1 MFSFCLLGF
10 KKILGFLKKAF
21 IVFAVYFIVISLFLY
36 FLNKDKPK
44 ATFDPVEKNRQEI
57 YKVINDPKLKNTK
70 EGQITIVLYRTML
83 CGLIGEACTDNPKD
97 GDKNFNHSVFGFIT
111 NLIVLP
117 YANPPASGIYWAYSG
132 LQNAG
137 LIPKSYA
144 AGGVGFS
151 SLSMLMPLWDAFR
164 KVSYIII
171 VIVIVAI
178 GFMIMFRMK
187 LNPQTVISVENALP
201 KIIVALLLIT
211 FSYAIV
217 GFLIDFMYIVIIL
230 GTEIIV
236 SGLNIKSPTFQTTSI
251 LNFDVFGMILSFDFW
266 GIYKD
271 AILGIF
277 ALNGLINLG
286 LVSIITFIEIILLL
300 RVMTA
305 LVSFF
310 PGLLGE
316 TSVQGSLFTVISAE
330 IKAGKI
336 VGVLIAG
343 VVSLIVTIVITG
355 LLILAFIIFSF
366 VFLAFRIFFTLLSS
380 LINIIL
386 YTVLAPI
393 YLLLEAVPGQ
403 SAFSNWF
410 RTILGNL
417 LIFPITIF
425 LILIA
430 YGVSSMYASSSPT
443 FTLPLLEGINSN
455 ALAPLMAA
463 TFLFMVPDLAK
474 AIKQLII
481 GKGGLQIPTSP
492 GAMFGAG
499 GAILGGAASL
509 GSQIY
514 ALQHFTTGLFG
525 QKTESGKRVGGI
537 FSGITSLWSKPK
549 TNP

>member
-1 MFSFCLLGF
+1 
-10 KKILGFLKKAF
+10 
-21 IVFAVYFIVISLFLY
+21 
-36 FLNKDKPK
+36 
-44 ATFDPVEKNRQEI
+44 
-57 YKVINDPKLKNTK
+57 
-70 EGQITIVLYRTML
+70 
-83 CGLIGEACTDNPKD
+83 
-97 GDKNFNHSVFGFIT
+97 
-111 NLIVLP
+111 
-117 YANPPASGIYWAYSG
+117 
-132 LQNAG
+132 
-137 LIPKSYA
+137 
-144 AGGVGFS
+144 
-151 SLSMLMPLWDAFR
+151 
-164 KVSYIII
+164 
-171 VIVIVAI
+171 
-178 GFMIMFRMK
+178 MK

-217 GFLIDFMYIVIIL
+217 GFLIDFMYLVIIL

-236 SGLNIKSPTFQTTSI
+236 AGLNINIPNIQIEI
-251 LNFDVFGMILSFDFW
+251 LNKSVWDIVFSGPWLYF
-266 GIYKD
+266 YLK
-271 AILGIF
+271 AIGGIF
-277 ALNGLINLG
+277 SLNIWI
-286 LVSIITFIEIILLL
+286 S
-300 RVMTA
+300 
-305 LVSFF
+305 
-310 PGLLGE
+310 
-316 TSVQGSLFTVISAE
+316 TSL
-330 IKAGKI
+330 
-336 VGVLIAG
+336 
-343 VVSLIVTIVITG
+343 G
-355 LLILAFIIFSF
+355 LLILIISAIFGIRISNLLINILNSLFGDLALGVSLFGTLEVKFGKVFGGLLTLLIGTMVGGVVGFILLFFFIFFSF
-366 VFLAFRIFFTLLSS
+366 VFLFFRIFFTLLSS

-386 YTVLAPI
+386 YTVFAPI

-430 YGVSSMYASSSPT
+430 YGVSSMYASSSPA

-499 GAILGGAASL
+499 GAILGGASSL

-537 FSGITSLWSKPK
+537 FSGITNLWSKPK
-549 TNP
+549 PNP

>member
-1 MFSFCLLGF
+1 MFSFYFLGF

-21 IVFAVYFIVISLFLY
+21 IVLAVYFIVISLFLH
-36 FLNKDKPK
+36 FINKDKPK
-44 ATFDPVEKNRQEI
+44 VTFNPVEKNRQEI

-70 EGQITIVLYRTML
+70 EGQITIALYRVML

-97 GDKNFNHSVFGFIT
+97 GDKNFNHSLFGFVT

-117 YANPPASGIYWAYSG
+117 YANPPASGIYWTYSG

-144 AGGVGFS
+144 VGGVGFN

-171 VIVIVAI
+171 VIVIVTI

-187 LNPQTVISVENALP
+187 INPQTVISVENALP
-201 KIIVALLLIT
+201 KIIVALILIT

-217 GFLIDFMYIVIIL
+217 GFLIDFMYLVIIL

-236 SGLNIKSPTFQTTSI
+236 SGLNINIPNIQIEI
-251 LNFDVFGMILSFDFW
+251 LNKSVWDIVFSGPWLD
-266 GIYKD
+266 IYFQ
-271 AILGIF
+271 AIVGIF
-277 ALNGLINLG
+277 GLNTFIGTSLGVLLLIFNLFFGIRVINGLINVFNSLFGDASASANFIAGLELKFGKVLG
-286 LVSIITFIEIILLL
+286 AILAIII
-300 RVMTA
+300 
-305 LVSFF
+305 
-310 PGLLGE
+310 
-316 TSVQGSLFTVISAE
+316 GSLA
-330 IKAGKI
+330 
-336 VGVLIAG
+336 GVLAG
-343 VVSLIVTIVITG
+343 AFLLFFLI
-355 LLILAFIIFSF
+355 FFSF
-366 VFLAFRIFFTLLSS
+366 VFLFFRIFFTLLSS

-410 RTILGNL
+410 RKILGNL

-430 YGVSSMYASSSPT
+430 YGVSSIYASSSPA

-455 ALAPLMAA
+455 AFAPLMAA

-474 AIKQLII
+474 AIKQSII
-481 GKGGLQIPTSP
+481 GKGGLEIPTSP
-492 GAMFGAG
+492 GAMFGAA
-499 GAILGGAASL
+499 GAILGGASSL
-509 GSQIY
+509 GNQIY
-514 ALQHFTTGLFG
+514 YLQQFTTSLFG

-537 FSGITSLWSKPK
+537 LSEISNLWRKQK
-549 TNP
+549 TNPQS